1 MRLQPRDWHDNKM
14 QLLEFAQA
22 AAPYPCVFA
31 TLSGADL
38 YGFPSDDSDYDI
50 RASHVLPLRD
60 VIVATLKGGSWDRM
74 AGATI
79 KAERKPPGLFAD
91 LVSHDIGK
99 ALRLALKGNGYV
111 LEQISS
117 PLVLITSAWHDELKD
132 IAQKCII
139 RRLYYHYRGF
149 FTGQEKLYHN
159 VGTKRVKGLLY
170 QYRVAMTGIIV
181 LETGRLETNISR
193 LNEYFRLTGVDEL
206 VARRWAARTPSWW
219 TTRPTCARSRLF
231 GPDWRRLMSAV
242 RCPTR
247 CRPKPGLLSR
257 TFWFGV
263 EWSWGK
269 AGTRQTEER
278 KETT

>member
-1 MRLQPRDWHDNKM
+1 MQLQPRDWHDNKM

-99 ALRLALKGNGYV
+99 ALRLALKGNGYM

-170 QYRVAMTGIIV
+170 QYRVAMTGIMV
-181 LETGRLETNISR
+181 LETGRLEANISR
-193 LNEYFRLTGVDEL
+193 LNEYFRLMGVDEL
-206 VARRWAARTPSWW
+206 VARKVGGEDAFLVDDAPYLREIKTLQPRLETAYERSSLPDQVPLETRAAVEEF
-219 TTRPTCARSRLF
+219 L
-231 GPDWRRLMSAV
+231 V
-242 RCPTR
+242 RCR
-247 CRPKPGLLSR
+247 MELGQRK
-257 TFWFGV
+257 V
-263 EWSWGK
+263 EMKDG
-269 AGTRQTEER
+269 
-278 KETT
+278 

>member
-1 MRLQPRDWHDNKM
+1 MRLQPRDWHDSKT

-22 AAPYPCVFA
+22 AVPHPCVFA

-38 YGFPSDDSDYDI
+38 YGFPSDDSDYDV
-50 RASHVLPLRD
+50 RAAHVLSLRD
-60 VIVATLKGGSWDRM
+60 VIVATLQGGSWDRVS
-74 AGATI
+74 GVTV

-99 ALRLALKGNGYV
+99 VLHLALKGNGYV

-117 PLVLITSAWHDELKD
+117 SLVLITSAWHEELKD

-170 QYRVAMTGIIV
+170 QYRVAMTGIMV
-181 LETGRLETNISR
+181 LETGRLEANINR
-193 LNEYFRLTGVDEL
+193 LNEYFRLVGVDEL
-206 VARRWAARTPSWW
+206 VARKVGGEDAFLVDDTPYLREIETLRPRLETAYERSSLPDQASPETRAA
-219 TTRPTCARSRLF
+219 AEDFLI
-231 GPDWRRLMSAV
+231 
-242 RCPTR
+242 R
-247 CRPKPGLLSR
+247 CRMELGQKRPLTPLLSLH
-257 TFWFGV
+257 GC
-263 EWSWGK
+263 
-269 AGTRQTEER
+269 
-278 KETT
+278 